1 MARARN
7 HSLAFLLFGI
17 SILLQGCITIPFPF
31 PPSEINE
38 VVIQEG
44 RRDKILMIDIDGP
57 ITGGTQEG
65 SSFFGIGEDTVNRI
79 AERLAK
85 AREDDS
91 IKAIILRIDSPGGGV
106 TPSDV
111 VYEMLRVHR
120 QETGIPMYV
129 SMLDVAASGGYYI
142 AMAADRIYAHPTTI
156 TGSIGVIAMFPQ
168 FENLGNKIG
177 FSVEVVKS
185 GENKDIGSP
194 FRNMRDEQREIIQSV
209 IDDMYARFV
218 GVIESGR
225 PDLDRNTILELADGR
240 IYTAAQAH
248 EAGLVDGVL
257 YLEDL
262 VELVREEQGLPDA
275 KLVLYRKTVD
285 ESYNS
290 VYARSIIPQPALD
303 LPAAGTSVNLLNL
316 DIGEV
321 VAPRQPVFQYLWV
334 P

>member
-1 MARARN
+1 MTGARN
-7 HSLAFLLFGI
+7 RSLAFMLFGFVFF
-17 SILLQGCITIPFPF
+17 LQGCITIPFPF
-31 PPSEINE
+31 PPSEIKE
-38 VVIQEG
+38 VVIQDG
-44 RRDKILMIDIDGP
+44 GRDKILMLDIDGA

-65 SSFFGIGEDTVNRI
+65 SSFFGSREDTVNRI

-85 AREDDS
+85 ARNDKS
-91 IKAIILRIDSPGGGV
+91 VKAIILRIDSPGGGV

-111 VYEMLRVHR
+111 VYEMIRTYR
-120 QETGIPMYV
+120 EETGLPIYV

-142 AMAADRIYAHPTTI
+142 AMAADKIYAHPTTI

-194 FRNMRDEQREIIQSV
+194 FRNMREEQRVIIQSV
-209 IDDMYARFV
+209 IDDMYERFI
-218 GVIESGR
+218 GVIEKGR
-225 PDLDRNTILELADGR
+225 PALEPETIRELADGR
-240 IYTAAQAH
+240 IYTATQAQ

-262 VELVREEQGLPDA
+262 VKLVREEQNLSNA
-275 KLVLYRKTVD
+275 KLVLYRKTV
-285 ESYNS
+285 EQSYNS
-290 VYARSIIPQPALD
+290 VYARSGVPTPMAD
-303 LPAAGTSVNLLNL
+303 GASRASSVNLLNVDL
-316 DIGEV
+316 GEV
-321 VAPRQPVFQYLWV
+321 AAPRQPVFQYLWV